1 MSPKLAVAFT
11 WPLFYY
17 RDFSATV
24 ETKNK
29 NFNPELRNLTSNV
42 VVIYTTSLSLINFRG
57 IEGLYGC

>member
-42 VVIYTTSLSLINFRG
+42 VVT
-57 IEGLYGC
+57 